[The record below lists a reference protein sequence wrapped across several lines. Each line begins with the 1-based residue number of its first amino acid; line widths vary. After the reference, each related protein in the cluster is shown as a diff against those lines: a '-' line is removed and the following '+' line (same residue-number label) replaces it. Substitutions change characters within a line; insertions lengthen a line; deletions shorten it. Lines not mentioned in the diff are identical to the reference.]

1 MSLKK
6 IMTTDIVKIDLDA
19 TLKDVRDTFNLVS
32 FHHLLVVDNE
42 KLVGVLSD
50 RDYLKSTT
58 PNLGKP
64 AETTKDAAAL
74 NIKVHKVMNRRLVTI
89 KNTGT
94 IFDVVCAFYKTKKT
108 CLPVV
113 DEYFR
118 PVGII
123 SWKDI
128 IDQLAVN
135 MIEKHK
141 NKTTK

>member
-1 MSLKK
+1 MSLNKL
-6 IMTTDIVKIDLDA
+6 MTTDVVKIDIDA
-19 TLKDVRDTFNLVS
+19 TLKDVRDTFNLVT
-32 FHHLLVVDNE
+32 FHHLLVIDNE

-58 PNLGKP
+58 PNLGKIV
-64 AETTKDAAAL
+64 ETTKDTAAL
-74 NIKVHKVMNRRLVTI
+74 NIKVHQVMSRNLVTI
-89 KNTGT
+89 KNTDT
-94 IFDVVCAFYKTKKT
+94 IFDAVCTFSKTKKS

-128 IDQLAVN
+128 IDQLAAN
-135 MIEKHK
+135 MIEKYK
-141 NKTTK
+141 NKKI